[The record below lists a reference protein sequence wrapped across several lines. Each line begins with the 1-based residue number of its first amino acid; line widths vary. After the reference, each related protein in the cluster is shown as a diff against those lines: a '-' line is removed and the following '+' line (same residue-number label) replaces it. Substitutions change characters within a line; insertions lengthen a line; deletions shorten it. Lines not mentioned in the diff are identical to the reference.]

1 MNTAAAAVTTTPS
14 SSSAASASV
23 TTYSRALQ
31 LTISN
36 RGARACTR
44 APVYSLLTLFKAVD

>member
-14 SSSAASASV
+14 SSAASSASV